1 MVSAKPKAAANHHP
15 PSAHSW
21 LTEDFRRMYQILF
34 HIPFTNIPIH
44 GYGFMLFVAFI
55 GCTLLAM
62 YLARKQGI
70 AADKIQD
77 LALWLFVSGILGA
90 RFVYVIQ
97 YWDQFKNNTMAVFAI
112 WDGGLVFYGSA
123 IGGLLGF
130 IGYYRTVMKPAKI
143 RFWQMADIVAPC
155 AALGLCLGR
164 IGCLLNGCCYGG
176 PACPDCPALSF
187 PLPATPRYVMVSHGY
202 QTPAGFLVKLMPF
215 GPVVVSAV
223 EADSAA
229 AHAGLREGDVIH
241 NIQGHEVQSYEDLKT
256 VFAGWPRGVNVL
268 NMKIERGGE
277 NIELSFVPWTIGLH
291 PTQIYESISTGL
303 LLFLLL
309 SYFPFRRHDGEIF
322 VLLML
327 GYSIHRFL
335 DEAIRIDTDRY
346 WLNLTLSQHLSIVVF
361 IAAIIL
367 VVKIRQRPPDYG
379 PKSAPPEEKP
389 APSVAPSQPAL
400 ATEAA
405 LQD

>member
-1 MVSAKPKAAANHHP
+1 LATLS
-15 PSAHSW
+15 
-21 LTEDFRRMYQILF
+21 EDFRRMYQILF

-44 GYGFMLFVAFI
+44 GYGFMLFLAFI

-90 RFVYVIQ
+90 RLVYVIQ
-97 YWDQFKNNTMAVFAI
+97 YWDQFKNNTMGVFAI

-130 IGYYRTVMKPAKI
+130 MGYYRSVMKPAKI

-176 PACPDCPALSF
+176 PACPDCPAISF
-187 PLPATPRYVMVSHGY
+187 PLPSTPRFVMVSHGY
-202 QTPAGFLVKLMPF
+202 QTAAGFLVVPSLF
-215 GPVVVSAV
+215 GSVEVLEV

-229 AHAGLREGDVIH
+229 ARAGLQKGDKILSIRGNEIHSNQELEAIFRE
-241 NIQGHEVQSYEDLKT
+241 
-256 VFAGWPRGVNVL
+256 WPRGVNVL

-277 NIELSFVPWTIGLH
+277 TMDLSFMPWTIGLH

-309 SYFPFRRHDGEIF
+309 AYFPFRRHDGEVF

-346 WLNLTLSQHLSIVVF
+346 WLNLTLSQHLSILVF
-361 IAAIIL
+361 IAAIVL
-367 VVKIRQRPPDYG
+367 AVKIWQRPPDYG
-379 PKSAPPEEKP
+379 PKSLPPEKKSAP
-389 APSVAPSQPAL
+389 AVAASQPAL
-400 ATEAA
+400 ASEAA